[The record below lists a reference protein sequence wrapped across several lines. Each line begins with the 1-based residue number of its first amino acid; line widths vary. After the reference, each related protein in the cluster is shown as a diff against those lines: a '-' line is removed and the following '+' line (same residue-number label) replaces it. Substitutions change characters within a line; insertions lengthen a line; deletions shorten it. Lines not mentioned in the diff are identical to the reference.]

1 MSQPTINIRN
11 GLFALSL
18 AGALLT
24 LGCEQRPAETDPPPT
39 TPDEQSPDTAPERQ
53 PLGERTGQARARSAD
68 PRGHGIRGSHLAA
81 AKNC

>member
-53 PLGERTGQARARSAD
+53 PLGERTGQAGAIGGPA
-68 PRGHGIRGSHLAA
+68 GSRNPWIASSSS
-81 AKNC
+81 

>member
-1 MSQPTINIRN
+1 MSQATFNIRN

-53 PLGERTGQARARSAD
+53 PLGERTGQAPGAIGGPA
-68 PRGHGIRGSHLAA
+68 GSRNPWIASSSG
-81 AKNC
+81 